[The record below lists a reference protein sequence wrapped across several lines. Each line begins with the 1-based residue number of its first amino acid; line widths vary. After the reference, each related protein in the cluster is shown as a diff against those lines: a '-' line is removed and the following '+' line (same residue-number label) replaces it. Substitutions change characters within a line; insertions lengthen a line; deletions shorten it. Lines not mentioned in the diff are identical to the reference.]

1 MAATLTPT
9 TELDAVNQMLG
20 TIGEAPVNSLLG
32 VTSLDTAIAINVLAE
47 MSRDV
52 QGKGH
57 HFNTEKAM
65 KLTPDA
71 FSGEIVVPVNT
82 VDVDSVGDDASV
94 DVALRGRRL
103 YDRKNHTF
111 RFTRPLTVDMV
122 VLLPFDE
129 LPESARRYIAVRACR
144 VFQKRQVGST
154 TLANFTA
161 EDERD
166 ALMAFRRSLGR
177 NGDHNIFNSPDT
189 QRMLRR
195 Q

>member
-47 MSRDV
+47 NSRDV
-52 QGKGH
+52 QSRGH

-71 FSGEIVVPVNT
+71 FSGEIVVPVNA
-82 VDVDSVGDDASV
+82 VDIDSVGEDSSI

-103 YDRKNHTF
+103 YDCRNHTF
-111 RFTRPLTVDMV
+111 RFTRAVKVDMV

-129 LPESARRYIAVRACR
+129 LPEAARRYISVRACR

-154 TLANFTA
+154 TLAGFTA

-166 ALMAFRRSLGR
+166 ALMSFRRSLGR
-177 NGDHNIFNSPDT
+177 NSDHNIFNSPDM